1 MSNLPAPNLKNPVHL
16 LAFGFGSGCAPFAPG
31 TWGTLL
37 AVLLYLPLSLLSLK
51 AYFWVLVLVIL
62 SGIWLCGR
70 TFRDLGVHDHGGIV
84 WDEFAGYFVTMTAA
98 PAGWWWLVIGFLFFR
113 LFDIWK
119 PWPIGWLDKRV
130 QGGLGIMV
138 DDLVAGGYAW
148 LAMHLVYRLLP

>member
-70 TFRDLGVHDHGGIV
+70 TSRDLGVHDHGGIV

-98 PAGWWWLVIGFLFFR
+98 PAGWWLVIGFLFFR